1 MQLYTADY
9 RLRSYI
15 AKCLKDKASD
25 IESNPGYEA
34 SSREAAFQLAFC
46 YHIGFGVRKD
56 DKRSQAFLSQSLRQH
71 EELNREIN
79 RVKEEIMGLPF
90 QGSFRRL
97 SQQGYIRMDF
107 AGYYLE
113 KKLLENIEAE
123 YRREIAD
130 IE

>member
-46 YHIGFGVRKD
+46 YQVGFGVRKD
-56 DKRSQAFLSQSLRQH
+56 DERSQAFLSQSLRQQ

-79 RVKEEIMGLPF
+79 RVEEESESQSF

-97 SQQGYIRMDF
+97 YHQGYITTNF
-107 AGYYLE
+107 
-113 KKLLENIEAE
+113 AE
-123 YRREIAD
+123 YYFEKELLD
-130 IE
+130 

>member
-46 YHIGFGVRKD
+46 YQVGFGVRRD
-56 DKRSQAFLSQSLRQH
+56 DERSQDFLSQSLRQR

-79 RVKEEIMGLPF
+79 RVKEEFVSLSF
-90 QGSFRRL
+90 QGSYGRL
-97 SQQGYIRMDF
+97 VHQGYVAFDF

-113 KKLLENIEAE
+113 KKLL
-123 YRREIAD
+123 
-130 IE
+130 